1 MKVRRDMLAVVD
13 SALAEHQAREKLAR
27 EGK

>member
-27 EGK
+27 EEE